1 MDELGTPRI
10 GRTLFIPL
18 KATFEG
24 AIDFPGPVV
33 IEGTIL
39 GDVDCMSL
47 VVAERG
53 SVDGTIKAEDVTILG
68 SVSGEIFADQLT
80 LKTACSV
87 SADIYHKKLSLE
99 EGCVFEGKSRRHAS
113 PLLLAAQ

>member
-1 MDELGTPRI
+1 MDDRTTPRVS
-10 GRTLFIPL
+10 RTLSIPH

-39 GDVDCMSL
+39 GDVHCMSL
-47 VVAERG
+47 IVAERG
-53 SVDGTIKAEDVTILG
+53 VVDGTIKADAVTIMG
-68 SVSGEIFADQLT
+68 EVSGEIFANHLT

-87 SADIYHKKLSLE
+87 AADIFHKHLALE
-99 EGCVFEGKSRRHAS
+99 DGCFFEGKSRRHAN
-113 PLLLAAQ
+113 PLQLPQ